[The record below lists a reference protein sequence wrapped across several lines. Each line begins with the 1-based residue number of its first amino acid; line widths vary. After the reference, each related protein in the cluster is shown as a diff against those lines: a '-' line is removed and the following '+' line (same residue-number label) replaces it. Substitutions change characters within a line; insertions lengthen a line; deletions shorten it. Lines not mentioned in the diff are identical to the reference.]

1 MEYTSYLQMVPF
13 STAEAEVEKMQEE
26 QEMQDEVSTDKPFIQ
41 ANTISGNLKEIKTT
55 HLIPVYTKDNERLI
69 SSAEFI
75 EATHE
80 ILVDEFSSETI
91 LAPSIRLSH
100 PIKGRIPEAK
110 DKPANQLEDWEKTV
124 FYERMA
130 FIFEIPTIYDII
142 DGNRVCLTVGGVKA
156 YNLDNMYNRKG
167 ADEHF
172 KIFIGFQNKVC
183 LNMCVWSDGAV
194 LDLKVTTIGQLK
206 GCLRSLIHN
215 YDQQYHLLNLKNLC
229 DYSITEHQFAQ
240 LVGRTRMYQ
249 FLPGTLKKEI
259 PQLLFGDTQLG
270 MVVKDYYSDKSFC
283 RMKDETL
290 NLWRLYNLF
299 TNANKSTYIDQYVER
314 GVNAFNF
321 TYNIKS
327 ALQNHQFNWYLS

>member
-1 MEYTSYLQMVPF
+1 MDNTSNLQMVP
-13 STAEAEVEKMQEE
+13 SNTVEIVETPEAFQIQET
-26 QEMQDEVSTDKPFIQ
+26 VSTDKPFIQ
-41 ANTISGNLKEIKTT
+41 ANTIGGSLEEIKTQ

-80 ILVDEFSSETI
+80 ILLDEFSSETV
-91 LAPSIRLSH
+91 LPPAIRLSH

-110 DKPANQLEDWEKTV
+110 DKPADHLEDWEKTI

-130 FIFEIPTIYDII
+130 FIFEIPTVYDII
-142 DGNRVCLTVGGVKA
+142 DGNRVCLTVGGIKA

-183 LNMCVWSDGAV
+183 LNMCVWSDGSM
-194 LDLKVTTIGQLK
+194 LDLRVNTIGQLK
-206 GCLRSLIHN
+206 GCIRTLIHN
-215 YDQQYHLLNLKNLC
+215 YDKQYHLFHLRRLC

-240 LVGRTRMYQ
+240 LIGRTRMYQ
-249 FLPGTLKKEI
+249 FLPNRMKKEI
-259 PQLLFGDTQLG
+259 PQLLFGDTQIST
-270 MVVKDYYSDKSFC
+270 VVRDYFSDKSFC
-283 RMKDETL
+283 RMEDGNL

-299 TNANKSTYIDQYVER
+299 TNANKSTYIDQFVER
-314 GVNAFNF
+314 GVNAFSF